1 MSVTAEELAAYADG
15 EIMGVDAA
23 RVAAAISADPELARQ
38 LAAHQALKAR
48 LAAHFVPIS
57 AEPVPEH
64 LARLLRGEDTR
75 AAAPNIVIDLAG
87 ARAARTA
94 RRRLP
99 AWAWGGGA
107 LAASLVAGL
116 LVMVPGP
123 ADRDAGNYAAEQL
136 AAVLDSRLVSTQTA
150 TAATRVLLSFRNAS
164 GEYCRAYNAP
174 DASGIAC
181 RDARGW
187 RIDTRSAAVEGAQGN
202 YRQAGSEV
210 ALLAAAQDMAAGPA
224 LSAEE
229 EEAARAAGW
238 LN

>member
-15 EIMGVDAA
+15 EIAGADAE
-23 RVAAAISADPELARQ
+23 RVAAAIAADPALARE
-38 LAAHQALKAR
+38 LAAHRALKAR
-48 LAAHFVPIS
+48 LAAHFAPIA

-64 LARLLRGEDTR
+64 LARQLGSG
-75 AAAPNIVIDLAG
+75 APADGTIVNIAD

-123 ADRDAGNYAAEQL
+123 ADPGSGKYAGQQL
-136 AAVLDSRLVSTQTA
+136 AAMLNSRLVSTQAPT
-150 TAATRVLLSFRNAS
+150 TPTRVLISFRNER
-164 GEYCRAYNAP
+164 GEFCRAYSAPNAG
-174 DASGIAC
+174 GIAC
-181 RDARGW
+181 RDAKGW
-187 RIDTRSAAVEGAQGN
+187 RIDARDAAVDGAKGD
-202 YRQAGSEV
+202 YRQAGSEE

-224 LSAEE
+224 LSADEE
-229 EEAARAAGW
+229 DAARAAGW
-238 LN
+238 RN